1 MRALDLYCGAGGA
14 TRGLQDAGFHVTGV
28 DVRAQPRY
36 IGDHFIQADVLS
48 LDLAFLQTFDLIHS
62 SPPCQALSS
71 MRHVHNALPHL
82 NLIPATRALLKAS
95 GRPYVIE
102 NVEGARVHLID
113 PFMLCGTA
121 FRLGA
126 EGRELQRHRLFET
139 SFPVTAPPCRHSGRP
154 VLGIY
159 GAHVRDRR
167 RRIGKNH
174 VSGSNLP
181 ITVGR
186 EAMGIDWM
194 TGAELSEAIPP
205 AYSYF
210 VAQAWLAQHAL
221 EPILRGQTDL
231 ADSAQLIAAQ

>member
-1 MRALDLYCGAGGA
+1 
-14 TRGLQDAGFHVTGV
+14 
-28 DVRAQPRY
+28 
-36 IGDHFIQADVLS
+36 
-48 LDLAFLQTFDLIHS
+48 
-62 SPPCQALSS
+62 
-71 MRHVHNALPHL
+71 
-82 NLIPATRALLKAS
+82 
-95 GRPYVIE
+95 
-102 NVEGARVHLID
+102 
-113 PFMLCGTA
+113 MLCGTA

-167 RRIGKNH
+167 RPIGKNH

-221 EPILRGQTDL
+221 EPILRAQTDL